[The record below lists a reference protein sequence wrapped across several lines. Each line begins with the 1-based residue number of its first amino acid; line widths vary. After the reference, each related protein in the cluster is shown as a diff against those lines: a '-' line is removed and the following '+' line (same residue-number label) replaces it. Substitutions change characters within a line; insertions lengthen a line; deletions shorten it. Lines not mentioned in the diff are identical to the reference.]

1 MANDYATL
9 TERLVTELS
18 SALAGTYGGLVV
30 ERRNWDPARLPAFDR
45 YAIIVSPDQRPVTER
60 RTAVASIQYLLRAHL
75 YMLVRNWEDT
85 FPEPALW
92 GTTAGELG
100 LFELVKDVKDHLRL
114 SDLGG
119 LLDKTYDEAAGDAQS
134 PGQGGGSV
142 EYGTLIPGFTA
153 SEYALLYPARIPYL
167 ARTKS
172 FCHARL

>member
-1 MANDYATL
+1 MANDYSTL

-18 SALAGTYGGLVV
+18 SALGGSYGGLVV
-30 ERRNWDPARLPAFDR
+30 ERRNWDPARLPDFSR

-60 RTAVASIQYLLRAHL
+60 RIAVPQIQYLMRVHL
-75 YMLVRNWEDT
+75 YLLVRNWEDS

-92 GTTAGELG
+92 GTTAGSLG
-100 LFELVKDVKDHLRL
+100 LFELVKDVKDLLRL
-114 SDLGG
+114 SNLGG

-167 ARTKS
+167 ARINP